1 MRCGHPGRQSPR
13 RPHGSHRRRRR
24 LTSRL
29 GSRCRPTS
37 RPSPSCPLTSRLAS
51 TSPRHHPAD
60 LWQLPSRL
68 LLREPPPPLPRRRK
82 GRQPQRHRLAHT
94 THRRRPPLHP
104 SLSRPP
110 PPSRRLLWR
119 SRSRRQP
126 QLRRVPPHG
135 LAFRRR
141 PWRARLAR
149 SRRRRPSFRR
159 ASPPPPLG
167 PGPTASPLRRAEEGA
182 SRQTASLPAGS
193 SPRAA
198 AQPTSRRGLQ
208 S

>member
-1 MRCGHPGRQSPR
+1 MRCGRPGRQSPR
-13 RPHGSHRRRRR
+13 RLHGSHRRRRRRR

-29 GSRCRPTS
+29 GSRCRPSPS
-37 RPSPSCPLTSRLAS
+37 RPLTIRLAS
-51 TSPRHHPAD
+51 TSPRHHPAG

-68 LLREPPPPLPRRRK
+68 LLREPPFPLPRRRK
-82 GRQPQRHRLAHT
+82 GRQRQRHHLAHT
-94 THRRRPPLHP
+94 TRRCRPPLHP

-110 PPSRRLLWR
+110 PPSSRLLWR
-119 SRSRRQP
+119 SRSLRQP
-126 QLRRVPPHG
+126 QPRRVPPHG

-149 SRRRRPSFRR
+149 SRRRRLSFRR

-198 AQPTSRRGLQ
+198 ARPTSRRGLQ

>member
-1 MRCGHPGRQSPR
+1 MRCGRPGRQSPR

-24 LTSRL
+24 RRLTSRL
-29 GSRCRPTS
+29 GSRCRPSPS
-37 RPSPSCPLTSRLAS
+37 RPLTIRLAS
-51 TSPRHHPAD
+51 TSPRHHPTG

-68 LLREPPPPLPRRRK
+68 LLRERPFPLPRRRK
-82 GRQPQRHRLAHT
+82 GRQRHRLAHT
-94 THRRRPPLHP
+94 TRRRRPPLHP

-110 PPSRRLLWR
+110 PPSSRLLWR

-126 QLRRVPPHG
+126 QPRRVPPHG

-149 SRRRRPSFRR
+149 SRRRRLSFRR

-198 AQPTSRRGLQ
+198 ARPTSRRGLQ